1 MYVILPFEKEFFEK
15 KHNYPVN
22 FLGHPLIDSISNF
35 QNRFQKDKQEIK
47 LNNKP
52 VVAILPGSRKQ
63 EIKKIL
69 KTVIKVINDYPDHQ
83 FIIAGAPN
91 IENSFYKKFLNDLDI
106 TIVQNKTY
114 ELLSISS
121 AAIVTSGTA
130 TLETALFKVPQIVC
144 YKSSFI
150 SYIIAKLLVKIKYIS
165 LVNLIMDKEIVKELI
180 QQNCNKD
187 SISLELNKILNPDH
201 RKKLLLNYSKLI
213 SVLGKPGTSRRIAND
228 IIKT

>member
-1 MYVILPFEKEFFEK
+1 MANKPLWGLTPNAFFDLFAQ
-15 KHNYPVN
+15 Y
-22 FLGHPLIDSISNF
+22 
-35 QNRFQKDKQEIK
+35 KDK
-47 LNNKP
+47 
-52 VVAILPGSRKQ
+52 
-63 EIKKIL
+63 
-69 KTVIKVINDYPDHQ
+69 
-83 FIIAGAPN
+83 FIDT
-91 IENSFYKKFLNDLDI
+91 KKFLNDLDI

-114 ELLSISS
+114 ELLSVSS

-201 RKKLLLNYSKLI
+201 KKK
-213 SVLGKPGTSRRIAND
+213 
-228 IIKT
+228 